1 VSNHN
6 PLPATWPPLPEPVSM
21 VASSTDGFF
30 TADQMRA
37 YAEQYAAMREA
48 APAQEPVFYGL
59 TLEEAKARMAA
70 LSEQEIRGLCTTL
83 LITNQLLEKYA
94 APVEPASQP
103 REPLSERE
111 AFEAWA
117 SAEGFCIHRDDSD
130 KYRDYHRATT
140 RWAWQAWQARAR
152 GIGSP
157 GATQTEEPR

>member
-103 REPLSERE
+103 REPLSEG
-111 AFEAWA
+111 ACL
-117 SAEGFCIHRDDSD
+117 AESKRLFAADTFATLPDADGWFMRGV
-130 KYRDYHRATT
+130 RFAERAH
-140 RWAWQAWQARAR
+140 

-157 GATQTEEPR
+157 GATQTEERT